1 MAYNIEIAGVTYPD
15 VPAVDLIDDDGNTVR
30 FVPSSNISD
39 KPQPIVPNSG
49 GGGTYYASSDGLDGY
64 RSVTVAGDADLIA
77 GNIRDG
83 VDIFGVTG
91 SFQGFTQYATGTISD
106 ANALFSDYEI
116 TVGFVPKLFIIMNT
130 PAGNNGYV
138 ARDGIGAPYPVIF
151 ASLFNGISYNGE
163 SDVSGRETRYMRFI
177 SSSSTTEARVYRS
190 TSSYLVIANN
200 GVQGHSNSANLYFYG
215 NYTWYAF
222 A

>member
-1 MAYNIEIAGVTYPD
+1 M
-15 VPAVDLIDDDGNTVR
+15 
-30 FVPSSNISD
+30 
-39 KPQPIVPNSG
+39 
-49 GGGTYYASSDGLDGY
+49 
-64 RSVTVAGDADLIA
+64 TVAGDADLIA

-138 ARDGIGAPYPVIF
+138 ARDGTGAPYPVIF

-163 SDVSGRETRYMRFI
+163 SDVSRCWRRII
-177 SSSSTTEARVYRS
+177 SSVPASTILSGRS
-190 TSSYLVIANN
+190 VSDIPV
-200 GVQGHSNSANLYFYG
+200 
-215 NYTWYAF
+215 
-222 A
+222 